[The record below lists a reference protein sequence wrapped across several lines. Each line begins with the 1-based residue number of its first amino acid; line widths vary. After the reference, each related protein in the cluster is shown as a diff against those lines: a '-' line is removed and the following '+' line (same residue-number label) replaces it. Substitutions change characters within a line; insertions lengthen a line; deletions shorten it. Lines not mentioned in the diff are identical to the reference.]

1 LHETALLRS
10 FMPGRPKEDRKAS
23 CSMSETKKGRQA
35 SLLAKLGY
43 IFDKKDKWKLTLLSA
58 AIVVGSF
65 LELAAVM
72 VFVPFIEVLQEPGTI
87 QSRWYLKEIY
97 DLFGFHST
105 RSFMILIAV
114 CIIGI
119 YVIKNVYLILEKDY
133 IFRFSY
139 NTQMKLSTRLLA
151 AYMKEPY
158 TFHLNHNI
166 AILQRSLHEDTSRF
180 MQVILYTLELMAEL
194 AVSAVLVI
202 YLLVVSKSITIIVL
216 GFLAV
221 FVGGFLLIS
230 RKYSRRLGFENQGYQ
245 GKIFQW
251 MNQAL
256 GGIKEIKIL
265 EREAYFTD
273 EFRKYWKKYARG
285 LRIARTISIL
295 PKYTVEAV
303 SMAGLLIAVIVKLL
317 FGEADSVYFISQ
329 LAAFAVAAMRLMPSV
344 GRINE
349 HASNMLYA
357 LPSVELVYHDL
368 VGIEGLSAGNR
379 QERNRDWRLQRE
391 IQVQGV
397 SYHYPNT
404 EELVLDDVSLAVKKG
419 TTVAFIGSTGSGKT
433 TMVDIILGL
442 LTPVKGVVMADDINV
457 HEQAQTF
464 HAQVGYIPQ
473 TIYLSDDSI
482 RNNIAF
488 GVREEQIDEE
498 AVREAVEKAQLREF
512 IDSLPHG
519 LDTIVGDRGVRLSGG
534 QRQRIGI
541 ARALYH
547 DPEILVLDE
556 ATSALDNETESAV
569 MEAIEHLQ
577 GMKTMII
584 IAHRLTTIRNVDVI
598 YEVSDGKVEM
608 KRKDEVFA
616 DL

>member
-1 LHETALLRS
+1 
-10 FMPGRPKEDRKAS
+10 
-23 CSMSETKKGRQA
+23 MSETKKGRQA

-119 YVIKNVYLILEKDY
+119 YVIKNVYLILDKDY

>member
-1 LHETALLRS
+1 MLS
-10 FMPGRPKEDRKAS
+10 
-23 CSMSETKKGRQA
+23 
-35 SLLAKLGY
+35 KLGY
-43 IFDKKDKWKLTLLSA
+43 IFDKRDKWKLVLLTA

-65 LELAAVM
+65 LELLAVM
-72 VFVPFIEVLQEPGTI
+72 VFVPFIDVLQNQNI
-87 QSRWYLKEIY
+87 IRDKWYLKLVF
-97 DLFGFHST
+97 DFFHFQSNK
-105 RSFMILIAV
+105 SFVVFIAV
-114 CIIGI
+114 VIIGI

-180 MQVILYTLELMAEL
+180 MQVVLYALELGAEF
-194 AVSAVLVI
+194 AVSGVLVI

-221 FVGGFLLIS
+221 FVGAFLMIS

-265 EREAYFTD
+265 ERETYFTD
-273 EFRKYWKKYARG
+273 EFQKYWEKYARG

-303 SMAGLLIAVIVKLL
+303 AMTGLLVAVIVKLL

-357 LPSVELVYHDL
+357 LPSVDLVYHDL
-368 VGIEGLSAGNR
+368 VRIEGLTAKGENGR
-379 QERNRDWRLQRE
+379 KEDWKLQKE
-391 IQVQGV
+391 IRVQGV
-397 SYHYPNT
+397 SYRYPDT
-404 EELVLDDVSLAVKKG
+404 EEWVLDNVNFAIKRG

-442 LTPVKGVVMADDINV
+442 LTPVKGRVLADEINV
-457 HEQAQTF
+457 HEHAKTF
-464 HAQVGYIPQ
+464 HTQVGYIPQ
-473 TIYLSDDSI
+473 TIYLSDDTI

-488 GVREEQIDEE
+488 GMREELIDED
-498 AVREAVEKAQLREF
+498 AVCAAVERHSLRTLLTAF
-512 IDSLPHG
+512 HTG
-519 LDTIVGDRGVRLSGG
+519 LTRL
-534 QRQRIGI
+534 
-541 ARALYH
+541 
-547 DPEILVLDE
+547 
-556 ATSALDNETESAV
+556 
-569 MEAIEHLQ
+569 
-577 GMKTMII
+577 
-584 IAHRLTTIRNVDVI
+584 
-598 YEVSDGKVEM
+598 
-608 KRKDEVFA
+608 
-616 DL
+616 

>member
-1 LHETALLRS
+1 
-10 FMPGRPKEDRKAS
+10 
-23 CSMSETKKGRQA
+23 MSRENSNSRVGILK
-35 SLLAKLGY
+35 KLGY
-43 IFDKKDKWKLTLLSA
+43 IFDGRDKKKLVFLTG

-65 LELAAVM
+65 LELLAVM
-72 VFVPFIEVLQEPGTI
+72 VFMPFIDVLQNRETI
-87 QSRWYLKEIY
+87 QTKWYLKKMY
-97 DLFGFHST
+97 DMLGLH
-105 RSFMILIAV
+105 RAEEFMVILAI
-114 CIIGI
+114 CIIMV
-119 YVIKNVYLILEKDY
+119 YLVKNVYLILEKDY

-166 AILQRSLHEDTSRF
+166 AVLQRSLYEDTSRF
-180 MQVILYTLELMAEL
+180 MQVILYALELGAEL
-194 AVSAVLVI
+194 AVAAAMVI
-202 YLLVVSKSITIIVL
+202 YLLVISKTITIIVL
-216 GFLAV
+216 GLLAV
-221 FVGGFLLIS
+221 FVGGFLLVS
-230 RKYSRRLGFENQGYQ
+230 RKYSRRFGLENQGYE

-251 MNQAL
+251 MNQSL

-265 EREAYFTD
+265 ERETYFTD
-273 EFRKYWKKYARG
+273 EFRKYWGKYARG

-303 SMAGLLIAVIVKLL
+303 SMTGLLIAVIVKLV
-317 FGEADSVYFISQ
+317 FGEADMTYFISQ

-357 LPSVELVYHDL
+357 FPSVELVYHDL
-368 VGIEGLSAGNR
+368 VEIEGLIDNDRRDCG
-379 QERNRDWRLQRE
+379 RDWKLQKG
-391 IQVQGV
+391 ICVQDV
-397 SYHYPNT
+397 SYHYPDT
-404 EELVLDDVSLAVKKG
+404 EEWVLKDVNFTIKKG

-442 LTPVKGVVMADDINV
+442 LTPVKGVVMADEINI
-457 HEQAQTF
+457 HEQPKTF

-473 TIYLSDDSI
+473 TIYLSDDTI

-488 GVREEQIDEE
+488 GVQEGQIDED
-498 AVREAVEKAQLREF
+498 AVNAALEKAQLKDFVE
-512 IDSLPHG
+512 SLPHG
-519 LDTIVGDRGVRLSGG
+519 LETIVGDRGVRLSGG

-556 ATSALDNETESAV
+556 ATSALDNETEAAV

-598 YEVSDGKVEM
+598 YEVGDGEVME
-608 KRKDEVFA
+608 RSKDEVFVEA
-616 DL
+616 

>member
-1 LHETALLRS
+1 MS
-10 FMPGRPKEDRKAS
+10 KENSNSRVGILK
-23 CSMSETKKGRQA
+23 
-35 SLLAKLGY
+35 KLGY
-43 IFDKKDKWKLTLLSA
+43 IFDGRDKKKLVFLTG

-65 LELAAVM
+65 LELLAVM
-72 VFVPFIEVLQEPGTI
+72 VFMPFIDVLQNRETI
-87 QSRWYLKEIY
+87 QTKWYLKKMY
-97 DLFGFHST
+97 DLLGLH
-105 RSFMILIAV
+105 RAEDFMVILAI
-114 CIIGI
+114 CIIMV
-119 YVIKNVYLILEKDY
+119 YLVKNVYLIVEKDY

-166 AILQRSLHEDTSRF
+166 AVLQRSLYEDTSRF
-180 MQVILYTLELMAEL
+180 MQVILYALELGAEL
-194 AVSAVLVI
+194 AVAAVMVI
-202 YLLVVSKSITIIVL
+202 YLLVISKTITIIVL
-216 GFLAV
+216 GLLAV

-230 RKYSRRLGFENQGYQ
+230 RKYSRRFGLENQGYE

-251 MNQAL
+251 MNQSL

-265 EREAYFTD
+265 ERETYFTD
-273 EFRKYWKKYARG
+273 EFRKYWGKYARG

-303 SMAGLLIAVIVKLL
+303 SMTGLLIAVIVKLV
-317 FGEADSVYFISQ
+317 FGEADMTYFISQ

-357 LPSVELVYHDL
+357 FPSVELVYHDL
-368 VGIEGLSAGNR
+368 VEIEGLIDNDRRDCG
-379 QERNRDWRLQRE
+379 RDWKLQKE
-391 IQVQGV
+391 ICVQDV
-397 SYHYPNT
+397 SYHYPDT
-404 EELVLDDVSLAVKKG
+404 EEWVLKDVNFTIKKG

-442 LTPVKGVVMADDINV
+442 LTPVKGAVMADEINI
-457 HEQAQTF
+457 HEQPKTF

-473 TIYLSDDSI
+473 TIYLSDDTI

-488 GVREEQIDEE
+488 GVQEGQIDED
-498 AVREAVEKAQLREF
+498 AVNAALEKAQLRDFVE
-512 IDSLPHG
+512 SLPHG
-519 LDTIVGDRGVRLSGG
+519 LETIVGDRGVRLSGG

-556 ATSALDNETESAV
+556 ATSALDNETEA
-569 MEAIEHLQ
+569 AIMDSINRLH
-577 GMKTMII
+577 GRKTLVI
-584 IAHRLTTIRNVDVI
+584 IAHRLQTIEKCDMVYRVQAGAI
-598 YEVSDGKVEM
+598 SRE
-608 KRKDEVFA
+608 R
-616 DL
+616 

>member
-1 LHETALLRS
+1 
-10 FMPGRPKEDRKAS
+10 
-23 CSMSETKKGRQA
+23 MSETGEKKQV
-35 SLLAKLGY
+35 SLLSKLGY
-43 IFDKKDKWKLTLLSA
+43 IFDKRDKWKLVLLTA
-58 AIVVGSF
+58 AIVAGSF
-65 LELAAVM
+65 FELLAVM
-72 VFVPFIEVLQEPGTI
+72 VFVPFIDVLQNQNVI
-87 QSRWYLKEIY
+87 HKRWYLKAIF
-97 DLFGFHST
+97 DLFHF
-105 RSFMILIAV
+105 RSNETFIVLLAV
-114 CIIGI
+114 GIIGI

-180 MQVILYTLELMAEL
+180 MQVILYALELGAEFM
-194 AVSAVLVI
+194 VSGVLVI
-202 YLLVVSKSITIIVL
+202 YLLVISKSITIIVL

-221 FVGGFLLIS
+221 FVGGFLMIS

-265 EREAYFTD
+265 ERETYFTD
-273 EFRKYWKKYARG
+273 EFQKYWEKYARG

-303 SMAGLLIAVIVKLL
+303 AMTGLLVAVIVKLL

-357 LPSVELVYHDL
+357 LPSVDLVYHDL
-368 VGIEGLSAGNR
+368 VRIEGLTAKEEG
-379 QERNRDWRLQRE
+379 ERKPGWRLKKE
-391 IQVQGV
+391 IRVQGV
-397 SYHYPNT
+397 SYRYPDT
-404 EELVLDDVSLAVKKG
+404 EEWVLDDVNFVIKRG

-442 LTPVKGVVMADDINV
+442 LMPVKGSVLADEINV
-457 HEQAQTF
+457 HEHPKTF

-473 TIYLSDDSI
+473 TIYLSDDTI

-488 GVREEQIDEE
+488 GMREELIDEE
-498 AVREAVEKAQLREF
+498 AVCAAVEKAQLKEF

-556 ATSALDNETESAV
+556 ATSALDNETEAAV
-569 MEAIEHLQ
+569 MEAIERLQ
-577 GMKTMII
+577 GKKTMII

-598 YEVSDGKVEM
+598 YEVGDGEVTECS
-608 KRKDEVFA
+608 KDEIFGE
-616 DL
+616 

>member
-1 LHETALLRS
+1 
-10 FMPGRPKEDRKAS
+10 
-23 CSMSETKKGRQA
+23 MSETKKGGQA

>member
-1 LHETALLRS
+1 
-10 FMPGRPKEDRKAS
+10 
-23 CSMSETKKGRQA
+23 MSETKKGRQA

-397 SYHYPNT
+397 SYHYPDT

>member
-1 LHETALLRS
+1 MRET
-10 FMPGRPKEDRKAS
+10 GE
-23 CSMSETKKGRQA
+23 KKQA
-35 SLLAKLGY
+35 SLLSMLGY
-43 IFDKKDKWKLTLLSA
+43 IFDKRDKWKLALLAA
-58 AIVVGSF
+58 AIVAGSF
-65 LELAAVM
+65 LELLAVM
-72 VFVPFIEVLQEPGTI
+72 VFVPFIDVLQNPNVI
-87 QSRWYLKEIY
+87 YDRWYLKAVV
-97 DLFGFHST
+97 DLFHFRSH
-105 RSFMILIAV
+105 RSFIILFSV
-114 CIIGI
+114 GIIGI

-180 MQVILYTLELMAEL
+180 MQVILYALELGAEL
-194 AVSAVLVI
+194 TVSGVLVI

-221 FVGGFLLIS
+221 FVGSFLVIS

-256 GGIKEIKIL
+256 GGIKEIRIL

-273 EFRKYWKKYARG
+273 EFQKYWGKYARG

-303 SMAGLLIAVIVKLL
+303 SMTGLLVAVIVKLL

-349 HASNMLYA
+349 HASNMIYA

-368 VGIEGLSAGNR
+368 VGIEGLTADGE
-379 QERNRDWRLQRE
+379 QERKEDWRLQKE

-404 EELVLDDVSLAVKKG
+404 EEWVLEDVHFAIKRG

-442 LTPVKGVVMADDINV
+442 LAPVKGRVLADGLNV
-457 HEQAQTF
+457 HEQPKTF

-473 TIYLSDDSI
+473 TIYLSDDTI

-488 GVREEQIDEE
+488 GIREELIDEE
-498 AVREAVEKAQLREF
+498 AVCAAVEKAQLRDF

-556 ATSALDNETESAV
+556 ATSALDNETEAAV

-598 YEVSDGKVEM
+598 YEVGDGKVE
-608 KRKDEVFA
+608 KRKKEEIFA
-616 DL
+616 DS

>member
-1 LHETALLRS
+1 MRET
-10 FMPGRPKEDRKAS
+10 GE
-23 CSMSETKKGRQA
+23 KKQV
-35 SLLAKLGY
+35 SLLSKLGY
-43 IFDKKDKWKLTLLSA
+43 IFDQRDKWKLALLTV
-58 AIVVGSF
+58 AIVAGSF
-65 LELAAVM
+65 LELLAVM
-72 VFVPFIEVLQEPGTI
+72 VFVPFIDVLQNQGTI
-87 QSRWYLKEIY
+87 QSRWYLRAVF
-97 DLFGFHST
+97 DLFHFHSNK
-105 RSFMILIAV
+105 SFIVLIAAG
-114 CIIGI
+114 IIGI
-119 YVIKNVYLILEKDY
+119 YVVKNVYLILEKDY

-180 MQVILYTLELMAEL
+180 MQVILYALELMAEL

-202 YLLVVSKSITIIVL
+202 YLLITSKSITIIVL
-216 GFLAV
+216 GLLAV
-221 FVGGFLLIS
+221 FVGGFLMIS
-230 RKYSRRLGFENQGYQ
+230 RKYSKQLGLENQGYQ

-265 EREAYFTD
+265 ERESYFTD
-273 EFRKYWKKYARG
+273 EFQTYWKKYARG

-303 SMAGLLIAVIVKLL
+303 AMTGILIAVIVKLL

-329 LAAFAVAAMRLMPSV
+329 LAAFAVAGMRLMPSV

-368 VGIEGLSAGNR
+368 TGIEGLIVEEDR
-379 QERNRDWRLQRE
+379 ERKDDWRLQKE
-391 IQVQGV
+391 IQVQRV
-397 SYHYPNT
+397 SYHYPDT
-404 EELVLDDVSLAVKKG
+404 EEWVLEDVSFTIQKG
-419 TTVAFIGSTGSGKT
+419 AAVAFIGATGSGKT

-442 LTPVKGVVMADDINV
+442 LTPVKGAVFADEINV
-457 HEQAQTF
+457 HEQPKTF

-473 TIYLSDDSI
+473 TIYLSDDTI

-488 GVREEQIDEE
+488 GLREEEISEE
-498 AVREAVEKAQLREF
+498 AVRAAVERAQLREF
-512 IDSLPHG
+512 IESLPHG

-598 YEVSDGKVEM
+598 YEVGDGRVTEKN
-608 KRKDEVFA
+608 KDEVFA

>member
-1 LHETALLRS
+1 
-10 FMPGRPKEDRKAS
+10 
-23 CSMSETKKGRQA
+23 MSRTGEKKRE
-35 SLLAKLGY
+35 SLLFKLSY
-43 IFDKKDKWKLTLLSA
+43 IFDRRDKWKLVLLMG
-58 AIVVGSF
+58 AIVIGSF
-65 LELAAVM
+65 LELLAVM
-72 VFVPFIEVLQEPGTI
+72 VFMPFIDILQDPGSI
-87 QSRWYLKEIY
+87 QRKWYLRWAYEQ
-97 DLFGFHST
+97 LGFHSAK
-105 RSFMILIAV
+105 SFLVMLSAGIILV
-114 CIIGI
+114 
-119 YVIKNVYLILEKDY
+119 YMVKNVYLILEKNY

-158 TFHLNHNI
+158 TFHLNNNI
-166 AILQRSLHEDTSRF
+166 AILQRSLYEDTSRF
-180 MQVILYTLELMAEL
+180 MQVILYALELGAEL
-194 AVSAVLVI
+194 AVCLALVL

-216 GFLAV
+216 GFMAV
-221 FVGGFLLIS
+221 FVGIFLLVT
-230 RKYSRRLGFENQGYQ
+230 RKYSRRLGLDNQNYE

-265 EREAYFTD
+265 ERESYFTD
-273 EFRKYWKKYARG
+273 EFQKYWKKYARG

-303 SMAGLLIAVIVKLL
+303 SMTGLLIAIIVKLL
-317 FGEADSVYFISQ
+317 FGQADVVYYIPQ
-329 LAAFAVAAMRLMPSV
+329 LAAFAVAAMRLLPSV

-357 LPSVELVYHDL
+357 FPSVELIYHDL
-368 VGIEGLSAGNR
+368 VEIEDYIG
-379 QERNRDWRLQRE
+379 ERDVEEKESSWRLQKG
-391 IQVQGV
+391 IQVQAV
-397 SYHYPNT
+397 SYHYPDT
-404 EELVLDDVSLAVKKG
+404 EEWVLEDVNFSIKKG

-442 LTPVKGVVMADDINV
+442 LTPQKGAVMADEINV
-457 HEQAQTF
+457 HEKARTF

-473 TIYLSDDSI
+473 TIYLSDDTI

-488 GVREEQIDEE
+488 GVRQENIDEN
-498 AVREAVEKAQLREF
+498 AVRAAVERAQLKEF
-512 IDSLPHG
+512 IDSLPLG
-519 LDTIVGDRGVRLSGG
+519 LDTLVGDRGVRLSGG

-577 GMKTMII
+577 GMKTMLI

-598 YEVSDGKVEM
+598 YEVVGGKVQE
-608 KRKDEVFA
+608 KSKEEVFG

>member
-1 LHETALLRS
+1 
-10 FMPGRPKEDRKAS
+10 
-23 CSMSETKKGRQA
+23 MSETKKGRQA

-368 VGIEGLSAGNR
+368 VGIAGLSAGNR

>member
-1 LHETALLRS
+1 
-10 FMPGRPKEDRKAS
+10 
-23 CSMSETKKGRQA
+23 MSEKSNYARTGLFK
-35 SLLAKLGY
+35 KLGY
-43 IFDKKDKWKLTLLSA
+43 IFDKRDKRKLLLLTG
-58 AIVVGSF
+58 AIVAGSF
-65 LELAAVM
+65 LELLAVM
-72 VFVPFIEVLQEPGTI
+72 VFMPFIDVLQNPKTI
-87 QSRWYLKEIY
+87 QTKWYLKMVYE
-97 DLFGFHST
+97 LLGLHSAEK
-105 RSFMILIAV
+105 FMIILAV
-114 CIIGI
+114 CIIVV
-119 YVIKNVYLILEKDY
+119 YVAKNVYLIIEKDY

-166 AILQRSLHEDTSRF
+166 AVLQRSLYEDTSRF
-180 MQVILYTLELMAEL
+180 MQVILYALELGAEL
-194 AVSAVLVI
+194 AVAAVLVT
-202 YLLVVSKSITIIVL
+202 YLLVISKTITIIVL
-216 GFLAV
+216 GLLAV

-230 RKYSRRLGFENQGYQ
+230 RKYSRRFGLENQGYE

-265 EREAYFTD
+265 ERETYFTD

-303 SMAGLLIAVIVKLL
+303 SMTGLLIAVIVKLI
-317 FGEADSVYFISQ
+317 FGEADMVYFVSQ

-368 VGIEGLSAGNR
+368 VEIEGLTGDDR
-379 QERNRDWRLQRE
+379 QEYIADWKLRKE
-391 IQVQGV
+391 ISVQGM
-397 SYHYPNT
+397 SYHYPDT
-404 EELVLDDVSLAVKKG
+404 EEWVLKDVNLTIKKG

-433 TMVDIILGL
+433 TMVDIILGI
-442 LTPVKGVVMADDINV
+442 LTPVKGVVMADEINI
-457 HEQAQTF
+457 HEQEKTF

-473 TIYLSDDSI
+473 TIYLSDDTI

-488 GVREEQIDEE
+488 GVHEEQIDEK
-498 AVREAVEKAQLREF
+498 AVAAAVEKAQLKEF
-512 IDSLPHG
+512 IGSLPHG

-556 ATSALDNETESAV
+556 ATSALDNETEAAV

-598 YEVSDGKVEM
+598 YEVGDGEVAERSKA
-608 KRKDEVFA
+608 EVFGER
-616 DL
+616 

>member
-1 LHETALLRS
+1 MNQTGE
-10 FMPGRPKEDRKAS
+10 
-23 CSMSETKKGRQA
+23 KKQT
-35 SLLAKLGY
+35 SLLLKLGY
-43 IFDKKDKWKLTLLSA
+43 IFDKRDKWKLTLLIG
-58 AIVVGSF
+58 AIVAGSF
-65 LELAAVM
+65 LELLAVM
-72 VFVPFIEVLQEPGTI
+72 VFVPFIDILQNQGTI
-87 QSRWYLKEIY
+87 QTTWYLRAVFEWA
-97 DLFGFHST
+97 GF
-105 RSFMILIAV
+105 RSNQSFIILVAV
-114 CIIGI
+114 AIIVV
-119 YVIKNVYLILEKDY
+119 YVVKNGYLILEKDY

-158 TFHLNHNI
+158 TFHLNNNI
-166 AILQRSLHEDTSRF
+166 AILQRSVYEDTSRF
-180 MQVILYTLELMAEL
+180 MQVILYALELSAEL

-202 YLLVVSKSITIIVL
+202 YLLIISKSITIIVL
-216 GFLAV
+216 GFLTI
-221 FVGGFLLIS
+221 FVGGFLLVS
-230 RKYSRRLGFENQGYQ
+230 RKYSRRLGRENQDYE

-251 MNQAL
+251 MNQSL

-265 EREAYFTD
+265 ERESFFTD

-285 LRIARTISIL
+285 LRVARTISIL

-303 SMAGLLIAVIVKLL
+303 SMTGLLIAVIVKLL
-317 FGEADSVYFISQ
+317 FGEADTIYFISQ

-344 GRINE
+344 GRISE

-357 LPSVELVYHDL
+357 LPSVELVYRDL
-368 VGIEGLSAGNR
+368 VRIESLTGNDSG
-379 QERNRDWRLQRE
+379 EWKEDWRLQKG
-391 IQVQGV
+391 IQVQDV
-397 SYHYPNT
+397 SYHYPDT
-404 EELVLDDVSLAVKKG
+404 EEWVLKDASLTIKKG

-442 LTPVKGVVMADDINV
+442 LSPVKGVVMADEINV
-457 HEQAQTF
+457 HEHAKTF
-464 HAQVGYIPQ
+464 HSQVGYIPQ
-473 TIYLSDDSI
+473 TIYLSDDTI

-498 AVREAVEKAQLREF
+498 AVKSAVEKAQLKEF
-512 IDSLPHG
+512 IESLPYG
-519 LDTIVGDRGVRLSGG
+519 LDTLVGDRGVRLSGG

-577 GMKTMII
+577 GIKTMII

-598 YEVSDGKVEM
+598 YEVAAGKVQE
-608 KRKDEVFA
+608 KSKDEVFGE
-616 DL
+616 

>member
-1 LHETALLRS
+1 
-10 FMPGRPKEDRKAS
+10 
-23 CSMSETKKGRQA
+23 MSETKKGRQA

-482 RNNIAF
+482 RNNIAI

>member
-1 LHETALLRS
+1 MRE
-10 FMPGRPKEDRKAS
+10 
-23 CSMSETKKGRQA
+23 KGEEKQV
-35 SLLAKLGY
+35 SLLSKLGY
-43 IFDKKDKWKLTLLSA
+43 IFDKRDKWKLVLLTG
-58 AIVVGSF
+58 AIIIGSF
-65 LELAAVM
+65 LELLAVM
-72 VFVPFIEVLQEPGTI
+72 VFVPFVDILQNPGTI
-87 QSRWYLKEIY
+87 QRKWYLKAVY
-97 DLFGFHST
+97 DLLGFHSST
-105 RSFMILIAV
+105 NFMVLIAAG
-114 CIIGI
+114 IIGV
-119 YVIKNVYLILEKDY
+119 YVVKNVYLILEKDY

-180 MQVILYTLELMAEL
+180 MQVILYALELMAEL

-202 YLLVVSKSITIIVL
+202 YLLIISKSITIIVL
-216 GFLAV
+216 GFLGV

-303 SMAGLLIAVIVKLL
+303 SMTGLLVAVIVKLL

-368 VGIEGLSAGNR
+368 VGIEGLSVSDR
-379 QERNRDWRLQRE
+379 EERKADWRLQKG

-397 SYHYPNT
+397 SYHYPGT
-404 EELVLDDVSLAVKKG
+404 EEQVLDDVNLTIKKG
-419 TTVAFIGSTGSGKT
+419 TTVAFIGSTGAGKT

-442 LTPVKGVVMADDINV
+442 LTPVKGAVMADEINV
-457 HEQAQTF
+457 HEQPKTF

-473 TIYLSDDSI
+473 TIYLSDDTI

-488 GVREEQIDEE
+488 GVQEDKIDEE
-498 AVREAVEKAQLREF
+498 AVRAAMEKAQLKEF
-512 IDSLPHG
+512 IESLPHG

-577 GMKTMII
+577 GMKTMLI

-598 YEVSDGKVEM
+598 YEVAAGKVQE
-608 KRKDEVFA
+608 KSKDEVFA

>member
-1 LHETALLRS
+1 MRE
-10 FMPGRPKEDRKAS
+10 
-23 CSMSETKKGRQA
+23 KGEGKQVPLF
-35 SLLAKLGY
+35 SKLGY
-43 IFDKKDKWKLTLLSA
+43 IFDKRDKWKLLLLTG
-58 AIVVGSF
+58 AIVIGSF
-65 LELAAVM
+65 LELLAVM
-72 VFVPFIEVLQEPGTI
+72 VFVPFIDILQNPGTI
-87 QSRWYLKEIY
+87 QSRWYLKAIY
-97 DLFGFHST
+97 DLFGFHS
-105 RSFMILIAV
+105 SKNFIVLISV
-114 CIIGI
+114 GIIGV
-119 YVIKNVYLILEKDY
+119 YVVKNVYLILEKDY

-180 MQVILYTLELMAEL
+180 MQVILYALELLAEL

-202 YLLVVSKSITIIVL
+202 YLLVISKSITIIVL

-221 FVGGFLLIS
+221 FVGGFLLVS
-230 RKYSRRLGFENQGYQ
+230 RKYSRRLGLENQGYQ

-303 SMAGLLIAVIVKLL
+303 SMTGLLVAVIVKLL

-368 VGIEGLSAGNR
+368 VGIEGLTANDR
-379 QERNRDWRLQRE
+379 EERKADWKLQKG

-397 SYHYPNT
+397 SYHYPDT
-404 EELVLDDVSLAVKKG
+404 EEQVLNNVNLTIKKG

-442 LTPVKGVVMADDINV
+442 LTPVKGAVMADGINV
-457 HEQAQTF
+457 HEQPKTF

-473 TIYLSDDSI
+473 TIYLSDDTI

-488 GVREEQIDEE
+488 GVREEEISEE
-498 AVREAVEKAQLREF
+498 AVRAAVEKAQLKEF
-512 IDSLPHG
+512 IESLPHG

-577 GMKTMII
+577 GMKTMLI

-598 YEVSDGKVEM
+598 YEVGGGKVTQ
-608 KRKDEVFA
+608 KRKDEVFT